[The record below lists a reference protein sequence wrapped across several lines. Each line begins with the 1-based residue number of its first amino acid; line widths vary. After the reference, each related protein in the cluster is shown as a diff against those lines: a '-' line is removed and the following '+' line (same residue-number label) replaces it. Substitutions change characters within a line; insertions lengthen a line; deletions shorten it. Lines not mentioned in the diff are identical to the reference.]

1 MRRMRSLQ
9 LDVFTS
15 EPFHGNQL
23 AVFFDAEHVTPEEMQ
38 AIAREMNFSEC
49 AFVLPATESSAFAR
63 LRIFTPKLELP
74 FAGHPVIGAT
84 FALAAAGRI
93 SPDTTSPMLLET
105 GVGPLPIELLF
116 ADARLSFAW
125 MGQPTP
131 TFEPWNGD
139 REALARSLGLAA
151 SDLSADLP
159 IELGSAGVP
168 FLYIPLASADALD
181 RARSGPEI
189 AAALRPADPKTGAY
203 LFTPPGVPGE
213 LPVSARMFVQE
224 FGITED
230 AATGSAAGPFG
241 VYLVRHGMIQPEDG
255 MARATILQGE
265 SMGRPSRLYVT
276 VEQKSDGAVSK
287 VRVGGE
293 AVVVARGEFL
303 LPDLPVSAD

>member
-15 EPFHGNQL
+15 EPFQGNQL

-38 AIAREMNFSEC
+38 DIAREMNFSEC
-49 AFVLPATESSAFAR
+49 VFVLPATESSAFAR

-105 GVGPLPIELLF
+105 GVGLLPIELLF

-125 MGQPTP
+125 MGQPVP
-131 TFEPWNGD
+131 TFEPWSGD
-139 REALARSLGLAA
+139 REALARSLGLTT
-151 SDLSADLP
+151 SDLSDALP

-168 FLYIPLASADALD
+168 FLYIPLTSADALD
-181 RARSGPEI
+181 RARSGPGI
-189 AAALRPADPKTGAY
+189 AAALHPADPKTGAY
-203 LFTPPGVPGE
+203 LFTPPSIAGASQVN
-213 LPVSARMFVQE
+213 ARMFVQE

-230 AATGSAAGPFG
+230 AATGSAAGPCG
-241 VYLVRHGMIQPEDG
+241 VYLVRHQLAPLEDTH
-255 MARATILQGE
+255 ARITITQGVQ
-265 SMGRPSRLYVT
+265 MGRPSRLHVT
-276 VEQKSDGAVSK
+276 VEQSGDGAIGK

-303 LPDLPVSAD
+303 LPDLPITSD